1 MYDFDKRREE
11 FRSRRKEFDRRFESA
26 RKWAAVGSAILLSIA
41 AALIGFVIWV
51 VAMVMRFF
59 GVV

>member
-11 FRSRRKEFDRRFESA
+11 FDHRRKEFDRRFESA
-26 RKWAAVGSAILLSIA
+26 RKWAAVGSVILLSIA
-41 AALIGFVIWV
+41 AAEIGFVIWV
-51 VAMVMRFF
+51 VVMVMRFF